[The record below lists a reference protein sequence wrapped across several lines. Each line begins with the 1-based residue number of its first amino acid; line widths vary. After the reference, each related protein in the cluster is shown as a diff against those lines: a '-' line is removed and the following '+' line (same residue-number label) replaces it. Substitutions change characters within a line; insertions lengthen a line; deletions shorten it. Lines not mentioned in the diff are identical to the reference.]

1 MIIVIDG
8 AVATGKSTVAKKLA
22 KALGYIYFDTGAM
35 YRALTYGILKHEIDI
50 RSEEALK
57 SYLDQFDL
65 NIKMKL
71 GDKYYFVDGED
82 VTDKIRSEAVTSKVS
97 EVSAIPLVREK
108 LVALQ
113 REMAQ
118 GVNAVFEGRDM
129 GTVVFPNADLKI
141 FLTGDP
147 KVRAERRY
155 AELLTKFPELKETL
169 SFEKCLN
176 DINRRDEL
184 DSTRAVSPLKE
195 AEDAFTVDTT
205 NLSPDEVVYRIL
217 ECKDLARKRK

>member
-35 YRALTYGILKHEIDI
+35 YRSLTWGLTKNKIDLKNEKALAD
-50 RSEEALK
+50 
-57 SYLDQFDL
+57 YLNRFDL
-65 NIKMKL
+65 NIKVKL
-71 GDKYYFVDGED
+71 GEKYYYVDGED
-82 VTDKIRSEAVTSKVS
+82 VTDAIRGEAVTSKVS

-129 GTVVFPNADLKI
+129 GTVVFPNANLKI

-147 KVRAERRY
+147 KIRAERRY
-155 AELLTKFPELKETL
+155 AELLVRFPELKESL
-169 SFEKCLN
+169 SFEKCLE

-184 DSTRAVSPLKE
+184 DSTRAISPLKE
-195 AEDAFTVDTT
+195 AEDAFIVDTT

-217 ECKDLARKRK
+217 ECRDTARKRK